1 MMVLNFDYT
10 EQLFTINFVTVGD
23 IISRVGGYMAA
34 FLPVL
39 QIMTPLL
46 LIYFLYTLGDAMR
59 AVKTRE
65 YFASSRDFLNQVKT
79 KLELLLESQLFH
91 EDLEKL
97 INVRVQFIEKVLAI
111 KEPTRRSLSR
121 KKPGVEQEIDDDQFT
136 HEVSCKKSYDLVE
149 MLLKKEEV
157 SKFILG
163 NQKDQAYQMV
173 FTNLVEFLSA
183 YQSLEILEEA
193 THRWFMDFV

>member
-183 YQSLEILEEA
+183 YQSLEILE
-193 THRWFMDFV
+193 